1 MAKDEQ
7 SVNWCWIGDLTMG
20 VCWADNA
27 YRADDFAVHGSF
39 YNSGVVGSAACFPGG
54 VVQSRAVSRNL
65 ASPPP

>member
-1 MAKDEQ
+1 
-7 SVNWCWIGDLTMG
+7 MG

-54 VVQSRAVSRNL
+54 VVVQSRAVSRSL
-65 ASPPP
+65 APSPS